1 MRACLSLYL
10 RLCLF
15 LCLRTW
21 CTGVSVYVYAC
32 VREGLC
38 VCCLDYHRMSFYARD
53 PHTCTSGSKFGQS
66 RKNPNV
72 FAGRA
77 HVLIQNLLPQIVVEL

>member
-1 MRACLSLYL
+1 MFECVLALVLVLVFAYA
-10 RLCLF
+10 
-15 LCLRTW
+15 
-21 CTGVSVYVYAC
+21 CTGVSVYVYLCEC